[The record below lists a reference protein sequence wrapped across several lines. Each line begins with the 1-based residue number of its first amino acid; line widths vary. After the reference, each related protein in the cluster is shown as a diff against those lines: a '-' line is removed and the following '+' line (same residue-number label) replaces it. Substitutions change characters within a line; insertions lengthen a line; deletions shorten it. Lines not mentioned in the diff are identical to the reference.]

1 MEAGKATLGVLIGA
15 AICASA
21 PAARAQQAD
30 SPLKSAMKLLG
41 FATDPPKAPDFV
53 IQSRPKGDLDY
64 IPVFQSPPEPANPAL
79 TGDQLKAM
87 KGELE
92 FVAETYGRASL
103 GLSTSRQSGRRTAGG
118 EQEAE
123 SRRRR
128 GQVIGK
134 RHGVCRAGPGGD
146 NRALND
152 ARRASAGDCQRISS

>member
-87 KGELE
+87 KGELDSSQKHMDALRSAYPPAAKA
-92 FVAETYGRASL
+92 VAEQQAASKKPKADAA
-103 GLSTSRQSGRRTAGG
+103 AG
-118 EQEAE
+118 
-123 SRRRR
+123 
-128 GQVIGK
+128 K
-134 RHGVCRAGPGGD
+134 
-146 NRALND
+146 
-152 ARRASAGDCQRISS
+152 